1 MTLCIAGK
9 ELIKLVLHPHRSFIS
24 KYRKAN
30 CYKRNKVPHPAVALH
45 TQLKIKLDMGNE
57 LWPPNNCSGNDQMFI
72 RVYFFKF
79 NRSVPFKTNQE
90 QSSTFALADNPELTL
105 ETSNRYFPFIQIH
118 ISNLQ

>member
-9 ELIKLVLHPHRSFIS
+9 ELIKLVLHPHGSFIS
-24 KYRKAN
+24 KYRKEN
-30 CYKRNKVPHPAVALH
+30 CYQRNKVPHPAVALN
-45 TQLKIKLDMGNE
+45 TQLKIKLDREMNYG
-57 LWPPNNCSGNDQMFI
+57 SGNDQMFI

-90 QSSTFALADNPELTL
+90 QSSTFALANNPELTL